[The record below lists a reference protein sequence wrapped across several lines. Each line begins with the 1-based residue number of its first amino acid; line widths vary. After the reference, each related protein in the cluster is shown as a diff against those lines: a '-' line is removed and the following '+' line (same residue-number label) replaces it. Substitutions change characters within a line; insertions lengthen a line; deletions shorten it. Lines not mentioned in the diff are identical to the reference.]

1 MNPLADIR
9 KNYAYGSLSESDV
22 DRNPIDQ
29 FARWFD
35 QAQKSEVPEP
45 NAMSLATVGN
55 DGRPSSRIVLI
66 KGVDQNGFVFFTNY
80 LSRKGV
86 ELAAHPYA
94 SLLFHWVELE
104 RQVRIEGL
112 VTPTTAQESD
122 TYFYSRPAGSK
133 IGAWASEQSQVL
145 PNREVLVNREIAFK
159 AQYGDQPP
167 RPPHWGGYRL
177 IPDCIEFW
185 QGRPSRLH
193 DRIRYRRTLN
203 GGPDGA
209 LNSAPEAESG
219 NAFGNR
225 DSSHPSAG
233 NSTPTASSWEID
245 RLSP

>member
-35 QAQKSEVPEP
+35 QALKSEILEP

-55 DGRPSSRIVLI
+55 DARPSSRIVLI
-66 KGVDQNGFVFFTNY
+66 KGFDQDGFVFFTNY
-80 LSRKGV
+80 LSRKGL
-86 ELAAHPYA
+86 ELGTHPYA

-112 VTPTTAQESD
+112 VTPTTALESD
-122 TYFYSRPAGSK
+122 SYFHSRPPGSR

-145 PNREVLVNREIAFK
+145 ANRDVLVDREIAFK

-193 DRIRYRRTLN
+193 DRIRYRRSLN
-203 GGPDGA
+203 DEGIAKYGKPD
-209 LNSAPEAESG
+209 SG
-219 NAFGNR
+219 N
-225 DSSHPSAG
+225 PSAG
-233 NSTPTASSWEID
+233 NSTQVASPWEID